1 MRLLE
6 EYIKKYGNA
15 LNEDVLKVDAF
26 LNHQIDAQL
35 MMELAKDFKEHFK
48 DKHITKIATIET
60 SGIAPA
66 VMLGYLLQ
74 VPVVYFKKDT
84 SRIMKDDLYTCQIH
98 SFTKNKDYDIIC
110 SKKYLSADDHVL
122 FLDDFM
128 ANGEACLGGIEIL
141 KQANAFIEGI
151 GIVIEKAFQRGAPEG
166 RGAGVSGVFSG
177 THRFPFTGNDYIRFR
192 RVRGC
197 IGEYYT

>member
-141 KQANAFIEGI
+141 KQANAVIEGI
-151 GIVIEKAFQRGAPEG
+151 GIVIEKAFQRGRLKVEAQGYPVYSQARIASLSQG
-166 RGAGVSGVFSG
+166 TITFVSE
-177 THRFPFTGNDYIRFR
+177 
-192 RVRGC
+192 
-197 IGEYYT
+197 EYEVA

>member
-60 SGIAPA
+60 CGIAPA

-141 KQANAFIEGI
+141 KQANAVIEGI
-151 GIVIEKAFQRGAPEG
+151 GIVIEKAFQQG
-166 RGAGVSGVFSG
+166 RLKVEAQGYPVYSQARIASLSQGMITFVSE
-177 THRFPFTGNDYIRFR
+177 
-192 RVRGC
+192 
-197 IGEYYT
+197 EYEVA